1 MCTNSLTERARA
13 RYVYVYIYT
22 YIERKRCQASS
33 YIYIYIH
40 THIYIYIYIERE
52 RERDVKP
59 ALWGPKALESCTLGA
74 LCTDHMRKLYL
85 GSYADGQKH

>member
-1 MCTNSLTERARA
+1 MYMCIYIHISRERDVKPAL
-13 RYVYVYIYT
+13 IYT
-22 YIERKRCQASS
+22 YT
-33 YIYIYIH
+33 YTH
-40 THIYIYIYIERE
+40 THIYIYIERE